1 MGDLEVT
8 ETNLNY
14 TVVICTKIA
23 ICPSLYE
30 FIARRLTELYPNIN
44 I

>member
-14 TVVICTKIA
+14 TVVIYTKIT

-30 FIARRLTELYPNIN
+30 FIVRRLTKLYPNIN